1 MMQKKL
7 VSKDMTCSVVRNV
20 IDLEGLRQRAQHP
33 QAGAVIIFYG
43 DVRNH
48 SQQQEVSFL
57 EYEAH
62 ENMALKQISM
72 VIDEARQK
80 WVLHSVEVI
89 HRLGKLAVKD
99 CSIAIAVATSH
110 RGDAYAA
117 SRYIIDTIKHSAPI
131 WKKEHFVDGVSAW
144 SKGCE
149 AYSVVE
155 ETAEPPSAVNNE
167 VP

>member
-1 MMQKKL
+1 MQKKL

-72 VIDEARQK
+72 VIDVARQK

-99 CSIAIAVATSH
+99 CSIAIAVANFSP
-110 RGDAYAA
+110 R
-117 SRYIIDTIKHSAPI
+117 R
-131 WKKEHFVDGVSAW
+131 
-144 SKGCE
+144 CL
-149 AYSVVE
+149 YSE
-155 ETAEPPSAVNNE
+155 SLYY
-167 VP
+167 